1 MTRVKRGTTANKR
14 RRNVL
19 AQVKGYRFGRK
30 NKERMAY
37 TAIRKAGQNA
47 YRHRKMKKRTFR
59 QLWSTKINAGV
70 RPLGISYSK
79 FIDSLK
85 KNKIEI
91 DRKILSEIA
100 EKNPQIFAKIVEKI
114 SSQKTK

>member
-1 MTRVKRGTTANKR
+1 MSRVKRGTTANKR

-19 AQVKGYRFGRK
+19 KQVKGYRFGRK
-30 NKERMAY
+30 SKEAMAL

-47 YRHRKMKKRTFR
+47 FRDRRAKKRTFR

-79 FIDSLK
+79 FIGGLK
-85 KNKIEI
+85 NNKIEI
-91 DRKILSEIA
+91 DRKILAEIA
-100 EKNPQIFAKIVEKI
+100 EKNPEIFAKIVAKVLE
-114 SSQKTK
+114 TK